1 MLPID
6 HWLKKELIES
16 VRKILDKISLVRD
29 VIRDNFAVDN
39 DMIREFKIDSIGME
53 NGIVQ
58 IEALFDDSRYYQIIS
73 ELVGTP
79 IEGIC
84 RKERRD

>member
-1 MLPID
+1 M
-6 HWLKKELIES
+6 
-16 VRKILDKISLVRD
+16 RD

-79 IEGIC
+79 IEG
-84 RKERRD
+84 